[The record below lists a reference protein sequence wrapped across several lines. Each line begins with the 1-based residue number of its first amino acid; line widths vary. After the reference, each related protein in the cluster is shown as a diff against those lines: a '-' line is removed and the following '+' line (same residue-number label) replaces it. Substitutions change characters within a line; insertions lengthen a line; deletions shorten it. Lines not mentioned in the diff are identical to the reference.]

1 MTVQYRITKIL
12 STLLLAGLCSAPL
25 LRAQQTNPATP
36 QQAPET
42 SQQPQQP
49 TTTQPAQT
57 TPTQASPTQP
67 ATTQPGTTQPATKP
81 AQPAAPAQ
89 STQPATPANQNQ
101 PQQTVPSG
109 TTVNPSQAPLN
120 PVTTY
125 PDASDTQQ
133 TSQPSSN
140 AAPASPQT
148 TTTIPEAPRPK
159 TQTEPVGAATAES
172 VPTAGGA
179 AAKPAGIAIAPA
191 KQHQTRSLLIK
202 LGAVAAAG
210 AALGTIFA
218 LSHGTSSTPPG
229 TGVAGVTGR

>member
-1 MTVQYRITKIL
+1 MTVQHRITRIL
-12 STLLLAGLCSAPL
+12 STLLIAGLCSAPL

-49 TTTQPAQT
+49 AATQPAQAV
-57 TPTQASPTQP
+57 PP
-67 ATTQPGTTQPATKP
+67 ATTDQAQPANAP
-81 AQPAAPAQ
+81 APATAPAQNTQPAAPANQ
-89 STQPATPANQNQ
+89 TQPASP
-101 PQQTVPSG
+101 G
-109 TTVNPSQAPLN
+109 TSVNPSQAPLA

-125 PDASDTQQ
+125 PDASDQPQQ
-133 TSQPSSN
+133 TSPN
-140 AAPASPQT
+140 AAPAQT
-148 TTTIPEAPRPK
+148 TTVPEGPKPK

-172 VPTAGGA
+172 VPTTGGA

-191 KQHQTRSLLIK
+191 KQHQTRSLLFKI
-202 LGAVAAAG
+202 GAVAAAG

-229 TGVAGVTGR
+229 ATLPGVTGR

>member
-49 TTTQPAQT
+49 ATTQPAQAS
-57 TPTQASPTQP
+57 PTQTSPTQP
-67 ATTQPGTTQPATKP
+67 ATTQTTPAPAAAPTQNTQPSA
-81 AQPAAPAQ
+81 
-89 STQPATPANQNQ
+89 PANQNQ
-101 PQQTVPSG
+101 PQQNAPSG

-125 PDASDTQQ
+125 PDASDQP
-133 TSQPSSN
+133 SQPSSN
-140 AAPASPQT
+140 AAPAAPQT
-148 TTTIPEAPRPK
+148 TTTIPEGPQPK

-172 VPTAGGA
+172 VPTSGGA

-229 TGVAGVTGR
+229 TGIAGVTGR

>member
-12 STLLLAGLCSAPL
+12 STLLIAGLCSTPL
-25 LRAQQTNPATP
+25 LHAQQTNPATP

-49 TTTQPAQT
+49 TTAEPAQT
-57 TPTQASPTQP
+57 NTA
-67 ATTQPGTTQPATKP
+67 QPGTTQTTPAP
-81 AQPAAPAQ
+81 VAAPAQ
-89 STQPATPANQNQ
+89 NNTQPAAPANQNQ
-101 PQQTVPSG
+101 PQPASPG
-109 TTVNPSQAPLN
+109 TSVNPSQAPLA

-125 PDASDTQQ
+125 PDASDQPQ
-133 TSQPSSN
+133 QPSSN
-140 AAPASPQT
+140 AAPAAPQT
-148 TTTIPEAPRPK
+148 TTTIPEGPKPK

-172 VPTAGGA
+172 VPTTGGA

-191 KQHQTRSLLIK
+191 KQHQTRSLLLKI
-202 LGAVAAAG
+202 GAVAAAG

-229 TGVAGVTGR
+229 AALPGVTGR

>member
-1 MTVQYRITKIL
+1 MTVQYRITRIL

-49 TTTQPAQT
+49 TTTQPAQSDN
-57 TPTQASPTQP
+57 AQP
-67 ATTQPGTTQPATKP
+67 ATTQPGTQTTPAPAAAPTQNT
-81 AQPAAPAQ
+81 QPAAPA
-89 STQPATPANQNQ
+89 NQNQ
-101 PQQTVPSG
+101 QQQPAPSG
-109 TTVNPSQAPLN
+109 TSVNPSQAPLN

-133 TSQPSSN
+133 PSQPSSN
-140 AAPASPQT
+140 AAPAAPQT
-148 TTTIPEAPRPK
+148 TTTVPEAPQPK

-172 VPTAGGA
+172 VPTSGGA

-218 LSHGTSSTPPG
+218 LSHSTSSTPPG
-229 TGVAGVTGR
+229 TGIAGVTGR